1 MAPVETPKG
10 LFLRVN
16 RAVDQDQALDFLLNV
31 KMVAN
36 TLRGESDA
44 QSDVVQTQLAL
55 LQEYEAH
62 YRAEVH
68 RLSISAV
75 AFSPP
80 AATTNSAPVLDTH
93 QDGSSRSDSQGQ
105 GLYPCPDH
113 KKPSYTH
120 SQGQCRNPWQPKP
133 EARQEHQPTRR
144 AAQRDGSST
153 ASHVDDSG
161 RVSKSAPKPK
171 RMNKN
176 WTPQGGDR
184 K

>member
-16 RAVDQDQALDFLLNV
+16 RAVDQDQALDLLLNV

-55 LQEYEAH
+55 LQEYEGH

-68 RLSISAV
+68 RSSISAV
-75 AFSPP
+75 AFPPP
-80 AATTNSAPVLDTH
+80 AAITNSPPVLDTP
-93 QDGSSRSDSQGQ
+93 QAGSSRSDSQGQ

-133 EARQEHQPTRR
+133 EERQEHQPTRR
-144 AAQRDGSST
+144 AAQRDSNST
-153 ASHVDDSG
+153 SSHVNDSG
-161 RVSKSAPKPK
+161 RVSKSGPKPK

-176 WTPQGGDR
+176 WTPQSGGR